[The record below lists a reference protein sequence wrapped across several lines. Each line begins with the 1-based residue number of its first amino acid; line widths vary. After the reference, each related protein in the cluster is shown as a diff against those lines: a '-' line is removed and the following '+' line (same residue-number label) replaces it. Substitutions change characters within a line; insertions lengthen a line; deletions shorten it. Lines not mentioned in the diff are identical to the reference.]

1 MIRSVPRKTRSFR
14 KKQVWPVGQHGQD
27 GHEDG
32 QHEDGQV
39 GQPAAE
45 AELAADEAVLGIA

>member
-27 GHEDG
+27 GH
-32 QHEDGQV
+32 DGQV

-45 AELAADEAVLGIA
+45 AELAAAEAVLGIA

>member
-27 GHEDG
+27 G

-45 AELAADEAVLGIA
+45 AELAAAEVVLGIA